1 MMDAIRELKV
11 RAEILHKRVYAGD
24 ARNLARLRILTPF
37 RRSSDEA
44 LSEIAPAIRRQHCL
58 NVIAAELGFANW
70 ADARRAITGEGRI
83 QDFGT
88 LLCPQRCCVH
98 INLWYKQY
106 DEAAV
111 ERRHREGYL
120 IAFRRQYLVVDR
132 FYIETLGLDPADA
145 DWKAIG
151 FDWVRPR
158 SRAART
164 RLYSKL
170 VAQLPRD
177 ASLSRFSS

>member
-11 RAEILHKRVYAGD
+11 RAEILHKRVQTRD
-24 ARNLARLRILTPF
+24 ARSLGRLRILPSF
-37 RRSSDEA
+37 RRFSDKA

-58 NVIAAELGFANW
+58 AVIARELGFTNW
-70 ADARRAITGEGRI
+70 VDAKRALTDGGRVK
-83 QDFGT
+83 DFGT
-88 LLCPQRCCVH
+88 LLCPERCAVH

-106 DEAAV
+106 DEAAAV
-111 ERRHREGYL
+111 RQRCEGYL
-120 IAFRRQYLVVDR
+120 LAYRQQYLVVDR

-158 SRAART
+158 NQAPRT
-164 RLYSKL
+164 RLCSKL

-177 ASLSRFSS
+177 AA